1 MVEESNISIDEIS
14 RIFKGESIDIPE
26 ELPVID
32 FDNFIMFPFMIAP
45 IVINNPSH
53 KQLIS
58 EAVLGNRLV
67 GVFFRQPVKPDLS
80 ARNISSPQ
88 SPPPVD
94 ILAEVGCASMI
105 LRMLKV
111 PDGSM
116 RIILHGLQRIT
127 VREITQREPYIKARI
142 IPVQEVATSN
152 ITVDALIQETQ
163 KLLQR
168 AIALSNLPE
177 ELGVAALNISEPG
190 KLADLVTTNLNL
202 NLVDRQ
208 AILNIINP
216 QKRLERV
223 LNFLAREVEVMEL
236 GDRIRSKV
244 KNEVEKNQR
253 DYLLR
258 EQLKAIQKELGEG
271 AEGRE
276 DIAELKDR
284 LEKKTLPEYVKNVV
298 AKELKRLETMQ
309 HSSPEYT
316 VSRTYIETILDLPWM
331 ESTNDNL
338 DINKA
343 KDILNEDHYNLD
355 KIKSRILEYLSVVK
369 LRKSIKGPILCFV
382 GPPGVGKTSLGMSIA
397 RALGRKFYHFSLGG
411 MRDEAEI
418 RGHRRTYIGSL
429 PGRIIN
435 GLKIC
440 ASNNPV
446 MMLDEIDKIGAD
458 FRGDPASALLEALDP
473 EQNNHFTDNYLDLPF
488 DLSRVM
494 FITTANILDT
504 IPPALQDRMDV
515 LRLPGYT
522 LQEKIKIARRYL
534 IPKEY
539 EANGVSAKNVI
550 FTQKSLDT
558 IIEKYTRE
566 AGLRNLQ
573 REIGNICRKVARRI
587 AEGETK
593 KVKVTALNL
602 NTFLGP
608 PVYIP
613 EYSKRLLGPGVAI
626 GLAWTQTGGEI
637 LFIESST
644 TQGKGKLILTGQL
657 GEVMKESAQ
666 AALTWIHSFAEKL
679 KISETSF
686 SDNDIHVHVPAGAIP
701 KDGPSAGISICT
713 SLASLLM
720 NKPVKKGL
728 AMTGEITLKGNVLP
742 IGGIKEKVLAAHRGG
757 IKEVIIPAENE
768 KDLVEVPTE
777 VKKAVKLR
785 FARNMNEV
793 LKWAFNSKL

>member
-1 MVEESNISIDEIS
+1 MVEESNISVDEIS

-58 EAVLGNRLV
+58 ESVLGNRLV
-67 GVFFRQPVKPDLS
+67 GIFFRQPVKPELS
-80 ARNISSPQ
+80 ALT
-88 SPPPVD
+88 PPPVD

-105 LRMLKV
+105 LRMLKI

-127 VREITQREPYIKARI
+127 IKEITQREPYIKARV
-142 IPVQEVATSN
+142 IPVQEVTTSN

-168 AIALSNLPE
+168 AVALSNLPE
-177 ELGVAALNISEPG
+177 ELGVVALNISEPG
-190 KLADLVTTNLNL
+190 KLADLVSTNLNL

-244 KNEVEKNQR
+244 KNEVEKNQK

-276 DIAELKDR
+276 DIAELKER
-284 LEKKTLPEYVKNVV
+284 LEKKSLPENIKNV
-298 AKELKRLETMQ
+298 ATKELKRLETMQ

-331 ESTNDNL
+331 ESTDDNL

-343 KDILNEDHYNLD
+343 KDILNEDHYDLD

-446 MMLDEIDKIGAD
+446 VMLDEIDKIGAD

-488 DLSRVM
+488 DLSKVM

-504 IPPALQDRMDV
+504 IPPALQDRMEV

-539 EANGVSAKNVI
+539 EANGVSARNVI
-550 FTQKSLDT
+550 FTQKALDT

-593 KVKVTALNL
+593 QVKVTAQNL

-608 PVYIP
+608 PVYIL
-613 EYSKRLLGPGVAI
+613 EYSKRLLEPGVAI
-626 GLAWTQTGGEI
+626 GLAWTQSGGEI
-637 LFIESST
+637 LYIESST
-644 TQGKGKLILTGQL
+644 TRGKGKLILTGQL

-666 AALTWIHSFAEKL
+666 AALTWIHSFSDKL
-679 KISETSF
+679 KISESCF

-757 IKEVIIPAENE
+757 IKEVIIPAENK
-768 KDLVEVPTE
+768 KDLDEVPAE
-777 VKKAVKLR
+777 IKKAVKFR
-785 FARNMNEV
+785 FVRNMNEV
-793 LKWAFNSKL
+793 LKWSFNSKP

>member
-1 MVEESNISIDEIS
+1 
-14 RIFKGESIDIPE
+14 
-26 ELPVID
+26 
-32 FDNFIMFPFMIAP
+32 
-45 IVINNPSH
+45 
-53 KQLIS
+53 
-58 EAVLGNRLV
+58 
-67 GVFFRQPVKPDLS
+67 
-80 ARNISSPQ
+80 
-88 SPPPVD
+88 
-94 ILAEVGCASMI
+94 
-105 LRMLKV
+105 
-111 PDGSM
+111 
-116 RIILHGLQRIT
+116 
-127 VREITQREPYIKARI
+127 
-142 IPVQEVATSN
+142 
-152 ITVDALIQETQ
+152 
-163 KLLQR
+163 
-168 AIALSNLPE
+168 
-177 ELGVAALNISEPG
+177 
-190 KLADLVTTNLNL
+190 
-202 NLVDRQ
+202 
-208 AILNIINP
+208 
-216 QKRLERV
+216 
-223 LNFLAREVEVMEL
+223 
-236 GDRIRSKV
+236 
-244 KNEVEKNQR
+244 
-253 DYLLR
+253 
-258 EQLKAIQKELGEG
+258 
-271 AEGRE
+271 
-276 DIAELKDR
+276 
-284 LEKKTLPEYVKNVV
+284 
-298 AKELKRLETMQ
+298 
-309 HSSPEYT
+309 
-316 VSRTYIETILDLPWM
+316 
-331 ESTNDNL
+331 
-338 DINKA
+338 
-343 KDILNEDHYNLD
+343 
-355 KIKSRILEYLSVVK
+355 
-369 LRKSIKGPILCFV
+369 
-382 GPPGVGKTSLGMSIA
+382 MSIA

-440 ASNNPV
+440 GSNNPV

>member
-1 MVEESNISIDEIS
+1 MVEESNISVDEIS

-58 EAVLGNRLV
+58 ESVLGNRLV
-67 GVFFRQPVKPDLS
+67 GIFFRQPVKPELS
-80 ARNISSPQ
+80 ALT
-88 SPPPVD
+88 PPPVD

-105 LRMLKV
+105 LRMLKI

-127 VREITQREPYIKARI
+127 IKEITQREPYIKARV
-142 IPVQEVATSN
+142 IPVQEVTTSN

-168 AIALSNLPE
+168 AVALSNLPE
-177 ELGVAALNISEPG
+177 ELGVVALNISEPG
-190 KLADLVTTNLNL
+190 KLADLVSTNLNL

-244 KNEVEKNQR
+244 KNEVEKNQK

-276 DIAELKDR
+276 DIAELKER
-284 LEKKTLPEYVKNVV
+284 LEKKSLPENIKNV
-298 AKELKRLETMQ
+298 ATKELKRLETMQ

-331 ESTNDNL
+331 ESTDDNL

-343 KDILNEDHYNLD
+343 KDILNEDHYDLD

-488 DLSRVM
+488 DLSKVM

-504 IPPALQDRMDV
+504 IPPALQDRMEV

-539 EANGVSAKNVI
+539 EANGVSARNVI
-550 FTQKSLDT
+550 FTQKALDT

-593 KVKVTALNL
+593 QVKVTAQNL

-613 EYSKRLLGPGVAI
+613 EYSKRLLEPGVAI
-626 GLAWTQTGGEI
+626 GLAWTQSGGEI
-637 LFIESST
+637 LYIESST
-644 TQGKGKLILTGQL
+644 TRGKGKLILTGQL

-666 AALTWIHSFAEKL
+666 AALTWIHSFSDKL
-679 KISETSF
+679 KISESCF

-757 IKEVIIPAENE
+757 IKEVIIPAENK
-768 KDLVEVPTE
+768 KDLDEVPAE
-777 VKKAVKLR
+777 IKKAVKFR
-785 FARNMNEV
+785 FVRNMNEV
-793 LKWAFNSKL
+793 LKWSFNSKP